1 MSTSQRPRKYAR
13 RSDIEI
19 NSPWR
24 GDGGTA
30 RVREGGR
37 EERRNKSG
45 RERERERERKRRGKE
60 RENNPNLTF
69 SFVLLHTGSGNCVLC
84 VNTYVSTHIG
94 TDDNGKTAGNNSR
107 ESSSFWKRFAFSEP
121 RTFMLN

>member
-45 RERERERERKRRGKE
+45 RERERERGKEEERKEK
-60 RENNPNLTF
+60 
-69 SFVLLHTGSGNCVLC
+69 
-84 VNTYVSTHIG
+84 II
-94 TDDNGKTAGNNSR
+94 
-107 ESSSFWKRFAFSEP
+107 
-121 RTFMLN
+121 RT